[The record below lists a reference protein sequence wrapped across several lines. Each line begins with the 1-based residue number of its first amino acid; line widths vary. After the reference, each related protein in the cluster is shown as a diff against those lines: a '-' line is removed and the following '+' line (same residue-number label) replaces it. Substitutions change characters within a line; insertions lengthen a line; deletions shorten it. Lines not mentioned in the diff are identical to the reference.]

1 MGREE
6 STTSLLARSAPDSC
20 RFCALHCS
28 GPPSHLTPAL
38 PFFSFFFFSFPP
50 KLSVGKGYKLRVHVV
65 SDCFCGLDQEL
76 SFSFD
81 VNSAAELAPYE
92 AHEEDKALE
101 NEPTLFEQVMT
112 QHADVDSSDEED
124 DEPTPAKGKPAPKKS
139 AAQEQDDGEESD

>member
-1 MGREE
+1 MCLALLW
-6 STTSLLARSAPDSC
+6 TSLPSDARAP
-20 RFCALHCS
+20 L
-28 GPPSHLTPAL
+28 
-38 PFFSFFFFSFPP
+38 FFFLLLLLFPPP